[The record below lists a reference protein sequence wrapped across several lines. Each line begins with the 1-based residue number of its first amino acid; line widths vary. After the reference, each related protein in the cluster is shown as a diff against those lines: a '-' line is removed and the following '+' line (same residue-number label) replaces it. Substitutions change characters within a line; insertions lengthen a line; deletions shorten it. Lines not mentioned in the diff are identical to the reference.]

1 MRLRILH
8 LVFAVLAACS
18 LGSATPEPPPGS
30 RTDRTIA
37 DWRVRVDDRL
47 LAPANAAVG
56 PRALQLLEAQ
66 LADIASVVAPDRL
79 AKLRAVPIVLDLAH
93 GNLEPDAKYHP
104 DPEWLAKR
112 GYARDL
118 AKCVHIPDAAYFID
132 PQDNHE
138 QPWLVLH
145 ELAHAY
151 HHQVLGYEEPRIHA
165 ALKKFEGSGRG
176 NSVLHIDGQRRRH
189 YALTN
194 QKEFFA
200 EMSEAYFGMNDY
212 FPFNRAELQ
221 GAEPE
226 VFALLRDIWGAA
238 AWEP

>member
-1 MRLRILH
+1 MRLRTLH
-8 LVFAVLAACS
+8 LIFAILAAS
-18 LGSATPEPPPGS
+18 SIASATPEPPPGS

-37 DWRVRVDDRL
+37 GWRVRVDDRL
-47 LAPANAAVG
+47 LAQANAVVG
-56 PRALQLLEAQ
+56 RRALQLLEAQ

-93 GNLEPDAKYHP
+93 GNLPPDAQYHP
-104 DPEWLAKR
+104 YPEWLANR

-132 PQDNHE
+132 PKDNHE

-151 HHQVLGYEEPRIHA
+151 HHQVLDYKEPRILA
-165 ALKKFEGSGRG
+165 AADKFKNSGHG
-176 NSVLHIDGQRRRH
+176 NSVLRINGQREGH
-189 YALTN
+189 YGLTD
-194 QKEFFA
+194 QMEFFA
-200 EMSEAYFGMNDY
+200 EMSEAYFGRNDY

-221 GAEPE
+221 EAEPE
-226 VFALLRDIWGAA
+226 LFALLRDIWGAA